1 MKLTRLAKASFFM
14 NIFFRLAIIGSVL
27 LIAGMAE
34 NSSYAQTS
42 DEPSI
47 SSFVRDDCKHC
58 LDQKEFFEK
67 LGHERQ
73 IRFYYHTIEDSSQK
87 ELFEQIAKR
96 YGMTQGTPIT
106 LVGDKLVQGFQDEAT
121 TGNLIRR
128 ILDEHEGPF
137 FRFEDIREGGARLAN
152 EFTSA
157 SSCEDECPI
166 VNERSYI
173 VKIPL
178 IGRTVDVGAFSLAA
192 LSLTLGFIDGF
203 NPCALWVL
211 VMFLFILSQVGSRR
225 RMWEYAGVFILAQAV
240 MYYLILTVWLTA
252 WDFIGLNRIV
262 TPLIGLLALGS
273 GVYFL
278 YKFIT
283 FKPVCS
289 VTSVEEQQTIAN
301 KIKRLAKKPLSFGV
315 FLAIVGIAFSVNI
328 FEFACSIGI
337 PQTFT
342 KILELNNLDWVWTQW
357 YLLLYMA
364 MYMIDDILVFFIGLY
379 SIEKIGS
386 TYTYSK
392 WSTLIGGILM
402 ILIGIIM
409 LARPAL
415 LVF

>member
-1 MKLTRLAKASFFM
+1 M
-14 NIFFRLAIIGSVL
+14 NTFFRLAIIGCAL
-27 LIAGMAE
+27 LVFSLSGNGAYAE
-34 NSSYAQTS
+34 AS
-42 DEPSI
+42 DKPSI

-67 LGHERQ
+67 LGQERQ
-73 IRFYYHTIEDSSQK
+73 VQFYYHNIADPAEK
-87 ELFEQIAKR
+87 AFFEEIAKS
-96 YGMTQGTPIT
+96 YGMTQATPIT
-106 LVGDKLVQGFQDEAT
+106 LVGDQLIQGFEDEAT
-121 TGNLIRR
+121 TGALIRR

-137 FRFEDIREGGARLAN
+137 LTFEDVREGGAKLAN
-152 EFTSA
+152 EFSK
-157 SSCEDECPI
+157 SGSCDQECPI

-173 VKIPL
+173 VKVPL
-178 IGRTVDVGAFSLAA
+178 VGWTVDVGAFSLSA

-203 NPCALWVL
+203 NPCAMWVL

-262 TPLIGLLALGS
+262 TPVIGLLALGS

-289 VTSVEEQQTIAN
+289 VTSVEEQQTMTE
-301 KIKRLAKKPLSFGV
+301 KIKRIAQKPLSFGV
-315 FLAIVGIAFSVNI
+315 FLAIIGIAFSVNI

-342 KILELNNLDWVWTQW
+342 KILEMNNLSWLATQG
-357 YLLLYMA
+357 YLFLYML
-364 MYMIDDILVFFIGLY
+364 MYMIDDIVVFIIGLY
-379 SIEKIGS
+379 SIEKIGA
-386 TYTYSK
+386 TYAYSK

-402 ILIGIIM
+402 VLLGVVMLLRPSLLI
-409 LARPAL
+409 
-415 LVF
+415 F